1 MNSAD
6 PRVDSDR
13 DGSRNMGA
21 ATHSGTTG
29 AGYGAGHTGTT
40 GAGYGAGHTGTTGAG
55 YGSSTTG
62 TTGAGYGNDPRSTNA
77 GPHSSNLMNSADP
90 RVDSDRD
97 GSRNMG
103 AASNTGYGSSTAG
116 THGTHG
122 TTGTHGGIGSTGTH
136 GTHGGVGSTGV
147 GSTGVGHSTHGTGVS
162 ATPGSGNTN
171 KTAGPHNSD
180 MLNNLTLELTATW
193 MVPRPMAATR
203 LIVKLKAM
211 SAWINKGTGGQ
222 GLDCITETI
231 A

>member
-1 MNSAD
+1 MGLVNKAKEALHSNKKDNAATDNPRSTNAGPHGSNAMNLAD

-21 ATHSGTTG
+21 ATHS
-29 AGYGAGHTGTT
+29 GTT

-147 GSTGVGHSTHGTGVS
+147 G

-180 MLNNLTLELTATW
+180 MLNKLDPRVDSD
-193 MVPRPMAATR
+193 MVVPRPMAATR

-211 SAWINKGTGGQ
+211 SAWIN
-222 GLDCITETI
+222 
-231 A
+231 

>member
-1 MNSAD
+1 MGLVNKAKEVLHSDKKDNAATDNPRSTNAGPHGSNAMNAAD

-13 DGSRNMGA
+13 DNIRS
-21 ATHSGTTG
+21 G
-29 AGYGAGHTGTT
+29 AGVGHTGTT

-103 AASNTGYGSSTAG
+103 AASNSDYGSSTD
-116 THGTHG
+116 GTHG

-162 ATPGSGNTN
+162 ATPGVVI
-171 KTAGPHNSD
+171 P
-180 MLNNLTLELTATW
+180 
-193 MVPRPMAATR
+193 TR
-203 LIVKLKAM
+203 LLVLTTPI
-211 SAWINKGTGGQ
+211 
-222 GLDCITETI
+222 C
-231 A
+231 